1 MKRMGKCTKS
11 GFTLVELLVSITIIM
26 VLTVTAV
33 VNYGNAQKNARD
45 AKRKAD
51 LEKIRV
57 ALEMYKQDHGGV
69 YPAVIYATIDPP
81 LENYLDTVPTFDPI
95 GCPYFY
101 EQKEMGASYRLGAHM
116 ELERN
121 CTQEKI
127 NPTNCEGKDSGE
139 CDKRCLDPGTGKII
153 FNYVI
158 HSP

>member
-1 MKRMGKCTKS
+1 MGKCTKS

-57 ALEMYKQDHGGV
+57 ALELYKQDLGGT
-69 YPAVIYATIDPP
+69 YPANYRNSLVG
-81 LENYLDTVPTFDPI
+81 YLDTVPTADPI

-121 CTQEKI
+121 CTQEKT
-127 NPTNCEGKDSGE
+127 NPTNCEGQDGGG
-139 CDKRCLDPGTGKII
+139 CDKRCLDPSPSTGKII

>member
-1 MKRMGKCTKS
+1 MISRWQHRS

-57 ALEMYKQDHGGV
+57 ALELCKQDLGGT
-69 YPAVIYATIDPP
+69 YPVNYKNSLVD
-81 LENYLDTVPTFDPI
+81 YLDTVPTADPLI
-95 GCPYFY
+95 LPYLY
-101 EQKEMGASYRLGAHM
+101 SLDSATKYRLGAHV
-116 ELERN
+116 ELDRNKAGTPLSVNCHASFGEDVPPGGCNSKYLNER
-121 CTQEKI
+121 
-127 NPTNCEGKDSGE
+127 GE
-139 CDKRCLDPGTGKII
+139 IE
-153 FNYVI
+153 FNYII